1 MNKHLFAIISSLIL
15 FVASSQAVV
24 YNWSIKNGDTVES
37 FKEISLTIE
46 DATTITQNWGTV
58 ELYRTADNL
67 KLAYTSVNWDASTS
81 TATMIFPDY
90 QLWPDYPLS
99 TDGEYKV
106 VLNEGIFTIDDIPNQ
121 QQSVVFNVD
130 SPDKFITISDV
141 EINPAPTVFESVFDE
156 ITITLPDKV
165 TSVDFNE
172 VVGDYYGNTKI
183 TAKAQFILNG
193 SSYGEFDM
201 SADKNIITLTP
212 SDELAQRA
220 MRQGNWF
227 IRILPDAMYFNG
239 DTNNTNAPLS
249 FGPYVYPNFVNIN
262 INPVENEIVSLKK
275 FSLYFDTYG
284 AEIILPTDDKYFPT
298 LNKYN
303 NSTNEYEYVA
313 TFNLNLP
320 DASNEFEY
328 PKADLTLTDNDVAD
342 CLPGNY
348 KIIVPKGAFSIIDP
362 YYGTASSN
370 LLTEVEYSLIEK
382 PNVNTIPSWSIK
394 DGDTVDSFSEIT
406 MTFEGATN
414 ISYKGEFSTPY
425 ITINKVNEDGSIT
438 TYPKENA
445 SGSLSVKINEN
456 TVTLYM
462 DKDAFAPYYPID
474 TDGTYQI
481 IVPEGKFAFENI
493 DSFVND
499 ELKLTFNIDAI
510 DPVITDQNTSIIL
523 SSEDF
528 NPYSSSFQIIIEN
541 VNGELTVLNETITK
555 SVWDEEKMDYVEVT
569 ESAPY
574 KAQLRYDYGGYYE
587 QVVAYYDITEDV
599 SSLILNLAQPII
611 PEEQFFAYGDYYVY
625 LPKKAVCIAGDINL
639 FNDELKF
646 GPFGYKYRAAG
657 EFITPQQN
665 EVLSEI
671 QTVTIYFPNE
681 TATPQLSSEN
691 SEQPKLFFFNKYTSE
706 YQEVATFA
714 VSQDNN
720 ENPYQFILS
729 LESPISKGGK
739 YKVVVPRNTVI
750 FVDEENDNTY
760 DNESMEI
767 EFTIEGEKNVSL
779 ESVSEIPLN
788 ELKLTV
794 EPCNNI
800 MQSQS
805 SDNQITLSIV
815 NDDNPTIVGFYSA
828 LINSNNS
835 VTLTLTADTFLK
847 SGNYI
852 VDIPQGYFT
861 FDSYP
866 NENIIIYFDDVKFA
880 EINQIISDNEKL
892 TIFNTNGIL
901 IKDNATFSEL
911 IKLDEGI
918 YIVNGKKIIIK
929 R

>member
-1 MNKHLFAIISSLIL
+1 MNKRIFSIISSLIL
-15 FVASSQAVV
+15 FFVSSQAVV

-46 DATTITQNWGTV
+46 DATTITQNWGSV
-58 ELYRTADNL
+58 ELYRTVDNL

-99 TDGEYKV
+99 TDGEYKI
-106 VLNEGIFTIDDIPNQ
+106 VLNEGIFTIDGIPNQ
-121 QQSVVFNVD
+121 QQSVIFNVD
-130 SPDKFITISDV
+130 SPDKFITMADV
-141 EINPAPTVFESVFDE
+141 VINPAPTVFESIFDE
-156 ITITLPDKV
+156 ITIILPDKV
-165 TSVDFNE
+165 ENVYFNE
-172 VVGDYYGNTKI
+172 VVGDYYGNTKV

-201 SADKNIITLTP
+201 SADQNIITLTP
-212 SDELAQRA
+212 TDELAQRA

-239 DTNNTNAPLS
+239 DANKTNATLS
-249 FGPYVYPNFVNIN
+249 FGPYVYPNFVKIN
-262 INPVENEIVSLKK
+262 VNPVENEIVSLKK

-284 AEIILPTDDKYFPT
+284 AEIILPADNKYFPT

-303 NSTNEYEYVA
+303 DSTNEYEYVA
-313 TFNLNLP
+313 TFDVNLSH
-320 DASNEFEY
+320 ASNEFEY
-328 PKADLTLTDNDVAD
+328 PKVDLTLTDDVAVN

-348 KIIVPKGAFSIIDP
+348 KIIVPQGAFSIIDT

-382 PNVNTIPSWSIK
+382 PNVSTNPIWSIN
-394 DGDTVDSFSEIT
+394 DGETVDSFSEIT
-406 MTFEGATN
+406 MTFEDATN
-414 ISYKGEFSTPY
+414 ISYKGEFSAPY
-425 ITINKVNEDGSIT
+425 ITINKVNDDGSIT
-438 TYPKENA
+438 TYPNENA
-445 SGSLSVKINEN
+445 SGSLSVKINGN
-456 TVTLYM
+456 AVTLYM
-462 DKDAFAPYYPID
+462 NEDAFAPYYPID

-499 ELKLTFNIDAI
+499 ELKLTFNVDAI
-510 DPVITDQNTSIIL
+510 DPVITDKNTSIIL

-528 NPYSSSFQIIIEN
+528 NPYSSSFQILIEN
-541 VNGELTVLNETITK
+541 INAEITVLNETITK

-574 KAQLRYDYGGYYE
+574 KAQLKYDYGGYYE
-587 QVVAYYDITEDV
+587 QIAAYYDITGDV
-599 SSLILNLAQPII
+599 SKLILNLAQPTISN
-611 PEEQFFAYGDYYVY
+611 EQFFAYGDYYVY
-625 LPKKAVCIAGDINL
+625 LPKKAVCIDDNINL

-646 GPFGYKYRAAG
+646 GPFNYSYRAIG
-657 EFITPQQN
+657 EFISLQQN

-671 QTVTIYFPNE
+671 QTVTINFPNE
-681 TATPQLSSEN
+681 TATPQLSSED
-691 SEQPKLFFFNKYTSE
+691 SKQPKLFFFNKYTSE

-720 ENPYQFILS
+720 ENPYQFKLS

-739 YKVVVPRNTVI
+739 YKIVVPRNTVL

-767 EFTIEGEKNVSL
+767 EFSIEGETNVSL

-800 MQSQS
+800 AQSQS
-805 SDNQITLSIV
+805 SDNLITLSIV
-815 NDDNPTIVGFYSA
+815 NDDDPTIVGFYSA
-828 LINSNNS
+828 LINSDNT
-835 VTLTLTADTFLK
+835 VKLTLTANTSLK

-880 EINQIISDNEKL
+880 GINQIISNNEKL

-901 IKDNATFSEL
+901 IKNNATFSDL
-911 IKLDEGI
+911 NKLDEGI